1 MINESSTPQKGKKKE
16 KMKDVRWNE
25 ASGRYSDAR
34 TTALYRNHNPHRFE
48 TIVGRHAVKLV
59 DYAQARQQGNNEQSA
74 RLAQELDTIISR
86 WAEEAALTGHP
97 ITPETS
103 ALDEWK
109 DEHIDRQFRGQVLQ
123 KINEFHTIA
132 MSAIRGVSVDF
143 DAQGCGVEVY
153 KYLSHRG
160 ARDYHATLRHFQQ
173 YVVYLR
179 RLGATHDTASVEFL
193 EIATAVILCG
203 LNVGAYIDSVL

>member
-1 MINESSTPQKGKKKE
+1 MEN
-16 KMKDVRWNE
+16 VRWNE
-25 ASGRYSDAR
+25 ASKSYNDAR

-59 DYAQARQQGNNEQSA
+59 DYARARQRGDDLASS
-74 RLAQELDTIISR
+74 RLVDEMDVIITQ
-86 WAEEAALTGHP
+86 WAAEAAQTGHP

-103 ALDEWK
+103 SLDEWK
-109 DEHIDRQFRGQVLQ
+109 DAHIDRQFRSQVLQ
-123 KINEFHTIA
+123 KVTEFHNVA
-132 MSAIRGVSVDF
+132 LDALRGGTRGF

-160 ARDYHATLRHFQQ
+160 AQHYHATLRHFEQ

-179 RLGATHDTASVEFL
+179 RLGATTDIESVQFL